1 MGTFERFKTKTHF
14 NSLKR
19 LVGVTALAALAV
31 KLLTVALATAA
42 GDGTPLDLLARVPA
56 SVADLGAALLVFE
69 VLKTRRPLQL
79 AARSAILVAVSPVLF
94 VASGI
99 HGDKVGVAV
108 ALLVLAM
115 WLLVDRDAPLVAG
128 ITLAIASR
136 VEPMALLAA
145 PVALTAVASGA
156 GIGAGDDRPARRSRL
171 VHFGGALAGAL
182 FAAWVPSLAW
192 GWDSLKGDPG
202 GGSAPGGLGPGWVLA
217 RSLAQGL
224 AGWLLGAGR
233 PLVLAAAVV
242 PAMIWV
248 RHRPGRVYAAVGLLL
263 LAPLALAPAWSPR
276 DLVWPAVF
284 GYLGDAR
291 WASMY
296 AVAAGACVAWTST
309 WWGTGLPWAGGVPPG
324 TVPDGTIAGLALITW
339 VVLGSWLFL
348 GWRTVAVES
357 GPAGERAAGE
367 GVVDNRA
374 SASPGWATLPVGAP
388 DTGGSGSGPPGE
400 RVGDRRRCGSRQRC
414 RSRQRRSAPGAGGR
428 PLQGVLELAELVPR
442 GPEGPVPL
450 CGGRTVLKVLEEGME
465 LLLFRLGDRGYAS
478 PRERVR
484 EVVDVGAGQP
494 AVPGLSPSSLGG
506 LGGGQRPVA
515 LVSLRVALGL
525 PDRGPEGR
533 ILVVATRTGPVG
545 FLVDEVV
552 RVLRYD
558 PEVCVPEAT
567 RPSGYVTAG
576 FQTAGTSWLLI
587 DWDAIRLPTAI
598 TAPR

>member
-108 ALLVLAM
+108 ALLLLAM

-145 PVALTAVASGA
+145 PVALTALASGA
-156 GIGAGDDRPARRSRL
+156 GAAGGLPAARRSRL
-171 VHFGGALAGAL
+171 VHFGGTLAGAL

-217 RSLAQGL
+217 RSLDQGL

-233 PLVLAAAVV
+233 PLVLVAAVV

-248 RHRPGRVYAAVGLLL
+248 RRRPGRVYAAVGLLL
-263 LAPLALAPAWSPR
+263 LAPLAMAPAWSPR

-296 AVAAGACVAWTST
+296 AVAAGACVGWTST
-309 WWGTGLPWAGGVPPG
+309 WWGTGLPWAGGVAPG
-324 TVPDGTIAGLALITW
+324 TVPDGTIAGLALVTW

-357 GPAGERAAGE
+357 GPAGHGTVGPGAAGE
-367 GVVDNRA
+367 GAVGEGAVDNRA
-374 SASPGWATLPVGAP
+374 SASPVWATLPVGAP
-388 DTGGSGSGPPGE
+388 DSGGWGSGPPGN
-400 RVGDRRRCGSRQRC
+400 GSEPADGAVHADGHLPLEQGADP
-414 RSRQRRSAPGAGGR
+414 SRGS
-428 PLQGVLELAELVPR
+428 
-442 GPEGPVPL
+442 
-450 CGGRTVLKVLEEGME
+450 
-465 LLLFRLGDRGYAS
+465 
-478 PRERVR
+478 
-484 EVVDVGAGQP
+484 
-494 AVPGLSPSSLGG
+494 LS
-506 LGGGQRPVA
+506 
-515 LVSLRVALGL
+515 L
-525 PDRGPEGR
+525 PN
-533 ILVVATRTGPVG
+533 
-545 FLVDEVV
+545 
-552 RVLRYD
+552 
-558 PEVCVPEAT
+558 
-567 RPSGYVTAG
+567 
-576 FQTAGTSWLLI
+576 
-587 DWDAIRLPTAI
+587 
-598 TAPR
+598 